1 MVKFDGIY
9 SALYSV
15 YDKEMNVKKDTVH
28 GLMKY
33 QRDRGVKGFYVGGN
47 TGECTILPNKTRMQM
62 LDAVM
67 EEKGDSKVIAH
78 IGAGHFDDT
87 VELVKHADEC
97 GVDAIASLPPSLT
110 SYYKNDEVVEYYKKL
125 ASLTDKPVFAYIT
138 GVFKG
143 DVVDFA
149 EKLMTIENCAGLKL
163 SIPDYFSF
171 GKLRT
176 FNSEMNLLNGPDETL
191 LAGLA
196 MGANGAIGTSY
207 NILPEVAVHLYECF
221 QKGDMAEAFKAQKK
235 LNHVIIF
242 ALGGSGLQYW
252 KAYMEVFGFD
262 MGYTAFPAKPVTPEQ
277 MADIEEN
284 LRQVANLD

>member
-15 YDKEMNVKKDTVH
+15 YDQDMNVKKDTVH
-28 GLMKY
+28 GLMNY
-33 QRDRGVKGFYVGGN
+33 QRERGLAGFYVGGN
-47 TGECTILPNKTRMQM
+47 SGECTILPNKTRMQM
-62 LDAVM
+62 LEAVM
-67 EEKGDSKVIAH
+67 ENKKDSKIIAH

-87 VELVKHADEC
+87 VELVQHADKC

-110 SYYKNDEVVEYYKKL
+110 SYYKNDEVVEYYRRL
-125 ASLTDKPVFAYIT
+125 AAMTDKPVIAYIT

-149 EKLMTIENCAGLKL
+149 QKLMAIDNCVGLKL

-171 GKLRT
+171 EKLRA
-176 FNSEMNLLNGPDETL
+176 FNGEMNLLNGPDETL

-207 NILPEVAVHLYECF
+207 NILPEVAVKAYNEF
-221 QKGDMAEAFKAQKK
+221 RAGNVAEAFKAQKK
-235 LNHVIIF
+235 LNHVIDF

-277 MADIEEN
+277 MKDIEEN
-284 LRQVANLD
+284 LRQVELMD

>member
-1 MVKFDGIY
+1 MEKFDGIY

-15 YDKEMNVKKDTVH
+15 YDENMDVKKDTVH
-28 GLMKY
+28 GLMNY
-33 QRDRGVKGFYVGGN
+33 QRERGVRGFYVGGN

-62 LDAVM
+62 IEAVM
-67 EEKGDSKVIAH
+67 EEKKDSKVIAH

-87 VELVKHADEC
+87 AELLLHADRC

-110 SYYKNDEVVEYYKKL
+110 SYYKNDEVVDYYKRL
-125 ASLTDKPVFAYIT
+125 AAMTDKPVIAYIT

-149 EKLMTIENCAGLKL
+149 QKLMKIENCAGLKL

-171 GKLRT
+171 GKLRA
-176 FNSEMNLLNGPDETL
+176 FNAEMNLLNGPDETL

-207 NILPEVAVHLYECF
+207 NILPEVAVHLYESF
-221 QKGDMAEAFKAQKK
+221 RAGDMETAFKDQKK
-235 LNHVIIF
+235 LNHVINF
-242 ALGGSGLQYW
+242 ALNGSGLQYW
-252 KAYMEVFGFD
+252 KAYMEAFGFD
-262 MGYTAFPAKPVTPEQ
+262 MGYTAFPARAVTAEQ
-277 MADIEEN
+277 MKDIEEN
-284 LRQVANLD
+284 LRQLETLN